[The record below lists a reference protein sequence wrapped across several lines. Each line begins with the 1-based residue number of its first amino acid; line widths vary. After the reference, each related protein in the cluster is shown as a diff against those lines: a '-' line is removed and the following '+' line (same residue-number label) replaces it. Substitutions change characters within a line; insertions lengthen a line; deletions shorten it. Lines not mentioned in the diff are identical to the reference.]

1 MYTESGILF
10 SRFTFKKLWQVYRA
24 RDEFIYV
31 PLGRWRAECREEEER
46 AERGREAVVP
56 QRANYFPKRDR
67 KLFWYSVQKRI
78 HVHCCEYR
86 IVAYSRGRQN
96 ISIIVSNRWQLAAV
110 LGKKSWVIMR
120 RTVHW
125 TTRFPKWEWEN
136 TLWSLLIHR
145 CCDSRS
151 F

>member
-1 MYTESGILF
+1 MSLFIGVMLFSVSPSSLPLCHYSFFLLAEGMYTESGILF

-67 KLFWYSVQKRI
+67 KLFWYSVQRRI

-86 IVAYSRGRQN
+86 MVAYSRGRQD
-96 ISIIVSNRWQLAAV
+96 ISVIVVYR
-110 LGKKSWVIMR
+110 
-120 RTVHW
+120 
-125 TTRFPKWEWEN
+125 
-136 TLWSLLIHR
+136 
-145 CCDSRS
+145 
-151 F
+151 